1 MKVWFAKYYHILCPE
16 IISGYYSNEWQK
28 HVLYSIGIYPMDSS
42 IYRQGQIA
50 CFVRKCGISS
60 DVFDKV
66 LYSYVGGLKRFF
78 RIGTGDNGSFWND
91 WKENGYAAVGWGKI
105 GDLSS
110 LAGSTEVITNEI
122 FNKVMELDGQTK
134 TSAKSAAN
142 QISDFIKASSDDY
155 IVAESGETL
164 KGIGIFTGDYYYDD
178 ICPYPHCRKVKWIW
192 INDDERRLPKSNEA
206 TQSTFRKLKND
217 ANITY
222 LYGIVLSKE
231 PKQTVKQ
238 KHSVGT
244 DIPAI
249 WKIDHGTQFTS
260 EITEA
265 LRQTAKYMHFVIGN
279 SADDTMIQGVSQGE
293 SFLNGI
299 RKGDYFYLCYGS
311 KVVLFGQ
318 FSDNEARINKNM
330 IAITGSQSWY
340 ERKYKH
346 LADVKET
353 AEPFTDDI
361 GKWEWTPNYNSA
373 CAKVTNHKLFEQWI
387 LKPYFGLT
395 LAELYPEQKT
405 DDLPSAPYTKDDFL
419 KEVYIDR
426 SDLEKLTALLKR
438 KKNIILQ
445 GAPGVGKTFA
455 AKRLAYAIM
464 GEKDDSR
471 IITIQFHQS
480 YSYEDFI
487 EGYRPT
493 EKGGLELTEGVFK
506 KFCNRADAN
515 RSKEHF
521 LIIDEINR
529 GNLSKIF
536 GELLMLIEADKREE
550 YHAELVYS
558 KESFTVP
565 KNVYIIG
572 MMNTADRSLAM
583 IDYALRRRFAFFTM
597 KPAFDNPVFIQK
609 TDGINNSLYKKTVD
623 AVKKLNE
630 EIKKDKSL
638 GAGFVIGHS
647 YFCFNDPN
655 TVSDEIVK
663 NIIEFEIIPTIEE
676 YWFDNEKKL
685 SEERSEFQK
694 LLSDMTDDVRS
705 DGGQTDGEAE

>member
-1 MKVWFAKYYHILCPE
+1 MSDTINTWLLNWNPSNPAWQWEEEEDDQGYDAIAKKVKSGGTVFLGWRCMSKKVKEGDRIFMMKLGADPRGIFATGYAESETYENTYTDENGVSVVERCVDICITGFLDYHVDKLIPHNLLKEKFP
-16 IISGYYSNEWQK
+16 SQQWS
-28 HVLYSIGIYPMDSS
+28 P
-42 IYRQGQIA
+42 QGS
-50 CFVRKCGISS
+50 GISI
-60 DVFDKV
+60 KPEAAKW
-66 LYSYVGGLKRFF
+66 L
-78 RIGTGDNGSFWND
+78 IDNWNIYQ
-91 WKENGYAAVGWGKI
+91 KTTSN
-105 GDLSS
+105 SS
-110 LAGSTEVITNEI
+110 N
-122 FNKVMELDGQTK
+122 
-134 TSAKSAAN
+134 
-142 QISDFIKASSDDY
+142 
-155 IVAESGETL
+155 
-164 KGIGIFTGDYYYDD
+164 DD
-178 ICPYPHCRKVKWIW
+178 IV
-192 INDDERRLPKSNEA
+192 NEP
-206 TQSTFRKLKND
+206 
-217 ANITY
+217 
-222 LYGIVLSKE
+222 V
-231 PKQTVKQ
+231 
-238 KHSVGT
+238 
-244 DIPAI
+244 I